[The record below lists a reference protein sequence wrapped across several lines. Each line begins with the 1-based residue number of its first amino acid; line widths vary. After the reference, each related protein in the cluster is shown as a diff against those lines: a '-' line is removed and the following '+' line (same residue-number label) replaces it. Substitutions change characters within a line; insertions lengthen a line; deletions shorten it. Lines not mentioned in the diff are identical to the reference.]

1 MRDLFLLPINVSDG
15 LSHNN
20 AECVGLLL
28 LPHLQW
34 HFSFLNLEYIFL
46 DAWVVFVILWKY
58 NILNTSRFFD
68 TTGFY
73 GSSIAGDQELDKIGA
88 DKL

>member
-1 MRDLFLLPINVSDG
+1 
-15 LSHNN
+15 
-20 AECVGLLL
+20 
-28 LPHLQW
+28 
-34 HFSFLNLEYIFL
+34 
-46 DAWVVFVILWKY
+46 VVFVILWKY

-88 DKL
+88 DKLWLKILAKLVWLKKGTNGI

>member
-1 MRDLFLLPINVSDG
+1 MESAMIQRDPRIGSGLNPRFTYYCFHALRDLFLLPINVSDG

-46 DAWVVFVILWKY
+46 DA
-58 NILNTSRFFD
+58 
-68 TTGFY
+68 
-73 GSSIAGDQELDKIGA
+73 
-88 DKL
+88 